1 MDSVIFFV
9 SGTWISDSISL
20 VGFQTPYVA
29 FQIPNPGIRIP
40 QQKFARFL
48 ILQAKFRNPG
58 NLICRI
64 PDSLSRSDKTT
75 GIYKTRI
82 VIVHVCILWNCF
94 SFKNAM

>member
-1 MDSVIFFV
+1 MKTALFFA
-9 SGTWISDSISL
+9 SGTRISDSMSL
-20 VGFQTPYVA
+20 VGFQTPYAA

-40 QQKFARFL
+40 QQKFAGFL

-75 GIYKTRI
+75 GIYKQE
-82 VIVHVCILWNCF
+82 
-94 SFKNAM
+94 